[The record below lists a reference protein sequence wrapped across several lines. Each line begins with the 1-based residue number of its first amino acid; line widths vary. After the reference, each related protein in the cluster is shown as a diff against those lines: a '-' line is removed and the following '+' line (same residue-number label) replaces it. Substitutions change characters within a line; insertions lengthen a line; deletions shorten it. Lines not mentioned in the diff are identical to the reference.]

1 MTPQIFVEEELK
13 LPTLLFVITQKK
25 RCCCCSCF
33 QLMALFTITFIAKMQ
48 FLRVNDEDK
57 VN

>member
-25 RCCCCSCF
+25 RSCCCSCF
-33 QLMALFTITFIAKMQ
+33 QLLAVFTITFITKMQ
-48 FLRVNDEDK
+48 FLRVNDEDN